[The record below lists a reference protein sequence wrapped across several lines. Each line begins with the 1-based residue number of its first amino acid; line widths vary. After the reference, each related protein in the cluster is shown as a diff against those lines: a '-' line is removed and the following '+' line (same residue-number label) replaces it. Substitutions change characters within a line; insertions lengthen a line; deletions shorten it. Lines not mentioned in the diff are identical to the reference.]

1 MKECPKCK
9 AQNPDGNTFCMRCG
23 SNLPQQPIRPNPQGA
38 GYGNPNMQ
46 NNVQPAQKNNL
57 VPILITVVVI
67 VAIIVAGVV
76 AIVIVKS
83 DNKAETTQAM
93 STAVLTTETTTETT
107 TKETTTKAT
116 TEAKTEAPTVINNY
130 NYYYHDYEG
139 YYYAQ
144 DGYLYPS
151 DTQYITYDYLDGI
164 SREETRLILNEMY
177 AKHGYIF
184 KEKQY
189 RDYFSA
195 KSWYVPVYNDMNDA
209 QSLFNSIERSN
220 MNTIVEYEK
229 AMGWR

>member
-1 MKECPKCK
+1 MKVCPKCK
-9 AQNPDGNTFCMRCG
+9 IQNPDNNAFCMQCG
-23 SNLPQQPIRPNPQGA
+23 TALAPQQAAPNQPYA
-38 GYGNPNMQ
+38 NPNMQ
-46 NNVQPAQKNNL
+46 GNQSQQKNNL
-57 VPILITVVVI
+57 VPILIAVVVI
-67 VAIIVAGVV
+67 VAIIVAGIV
-76 AIVIVKS
+76 AIVIVK
-83 DNKAETTQAM
+83 DNNKVETTQPI
-93 STAVLTTETTTETT
+93 STIAPTTATTKETT
-107 TKETTTKAT
+107 TKETTKKTTKKSTTKAT
-116 TEAKTEAPTVINNY
+116 TQPPVVNNY